1 MHYLK
6 GAKAHFSASISESET
21 LREPSI
27 VLSLSVSVLE
37 LKVPW
42 CVSEEEGEELV
53 EARA

>member
-1 MHYLK
+1 MD
-6 GAKAHFSASISESET
+6 AKAHFSASISVSET
-21 LREPSI
+21 LREPPI
-27 VLSLSVSVLE
+27 VLSLRVSVLE